1 MRQRGSSKMNEKQ
14 FLRAVREL
22 AEWFGWRLYHT
33 WNSIHSPA
41 GFPDLVLVRPPRV
54 IFAELKV
61 RGRKPTPAQQEWLN
75 LLGECPQVEVYLW
88 TDDGWDSIVQT
99 LR

>member
-1 MRQRGSSKMNEKQ
+1 MKGSGRRLTENL
-14 FLRAVREL
+14 FLQAVRDIAEL
-22 AEWFGWRLYHT
+22 LGWKCYHT

-41 GFPDLVLVRPPRV
+41 GFPDLVLVRPPRI
-54 IFAELKV
+54 IFAELKL
-61 RGRKPTPAQQEWLN
+61 RGRKPTPAQQDWLN

-88 TDDGWDSIVQT
+88 TPEDWDSIVEV

>member
-1 MRQRGSSKMNEKQ
+1 MRIKERDFLQSVRG
-14 FLRAVREL
+14 L
-22 AEWFGWRLYHT
+22 AELFGWKCYHT

-54 IFAELKV
+54 IFAELKMP
-61 RGRKPTPAQQEWLN
+61 RRKPTPAQQEWLN

-88 TDDGWDSIVQT
+88 TPDDWETVVAV
-99 LR
+99 LRKA